1 MITKINEKFKTYEKE
16 SEELRTSA
24 KIITDNTDLLIQ
36 LINDVIKS
44 KATTTAVAVAVA
56 VATAAS
62 VG

>member
-24 KIITDNTDLLIQ
+24 KIITDNTVLLIQ

-44 KATTTAVAVAVA
+44 KATTAVAVAVA
-56 VATAAS
+56 VATTVS